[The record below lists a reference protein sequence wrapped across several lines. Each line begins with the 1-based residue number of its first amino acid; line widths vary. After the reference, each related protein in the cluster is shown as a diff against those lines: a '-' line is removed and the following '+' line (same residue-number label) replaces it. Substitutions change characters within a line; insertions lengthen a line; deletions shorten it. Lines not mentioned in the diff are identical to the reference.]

1 MLFSLKNQEK
11 KYIDKSDTESIVKDL
26 MINPEKITE
35 LDLTS
40 NVFKPK
46 AFEGICECIEKMKN
60 LKFVVLDE
68 IFTTLVKEDMLSC
81 FVMVS
86 KALMNKNLEV
96 LDLSNN
102 ALSSDLPNEFLD
114 LLSSLDSLKVLK
126 VRNCGL
132 GLMGADKLGECF
144 TRLKKGNLEYLDLA
158 QNRFFKFPQI
168 LAIGLSTL
176 KNLRV
181 LHLEFNTIEK
191 DSMSSFL
198 PLLLD
203 KPLEILDIRDN
214 FLNLKGCQTLGEMF
228 CVMDL
233 KELMIGDCLMHDEGV
248 KAFLKEA
255 STRPVTLGLPGD
267 IEVNVNCE
275 LLDLSY
281 NDFEQE
287 SLNLLVDFVEKYQI
301 RKLLINGNYFE
312 ETDKLKTTMEKY
324 GGVLVEEDEYKEE
337 EIIKEEIDENLLG
350 MVSNL

>member
-1 MLFSLKNQEK
+1 
-11 KYIDKSDTESIVKDL
+11 
-26 MINPEKITE
+26 
-35 LDLTS
+35 
-40 NVFKPK
+40 
-46 AFEGICECIEKMKN
+46 
-60 LKFVVLDE
+60 
-68 IFTTLVKEDMLSC
+68 
-81 FVMVS
+81 
-86 KALMNKNLEV
+86 
-96 LDLSNN
+96 
-102 ALSSDLPNEFLD
+102 
-114 LLSSLDSLKVLK
+114 
-126 VRNCGL
+126 
-132 GLMGADKLGECF
+132 
-144 TRLKKGNLEYLDLA
+144 
-158 QNRFFKFPQI
+158 
-168 LAIGLSTL
+168 
-176 KNLRV
+176 
-181 LHLEFNTIEK
+181 
-191 DSMSSFL
+191 MSSFL

-287 SLNLLVDFVEKYQI
+287 SLLLLVDFVEKYQI

>member
-301 RKLLINGNYFE
+301 QKLLINGNYFE

>member
-1 MLFSLKNQEK
+1 
-11 KYIDKSDTESIVKDL
+11 
-26 MINPEKITE
+26 
-35 LDLTS
+35 
-40 NVFKPK
+40 
-46 AFEGICECIEKMKN
+46 MKN

-86 KALMNKNLEV
+86 KALINKNLEV